1 MGHEDSI
8 VSTFMACSIVAI
20 FAYNFYKGATS
31 GEKIDL
37 DNIELFTI
45 EDNKEPA
52 RQKPKTKTA
61 KPKTKAAKPKKKKNK
76 QKKSKP
82 VVQKPVEPKEPRNAR
97 GYTQL
102 QQDCFDALKSLGI
115 KAVREREFVISQT
128 FNKHNPKT
136 IQDFLQLAL
145 GK

>member
-37 DNIELFTI
+37 DNMQLFTVTDI
-45 EDNKEPA
+45 EEPV
-52 RQKPKTKTA
+52 QVQEPVK
-61 KPKTKAAKPKKKKNK
+61 KATKPKKPKAKKNK
-76 QKKSKP
+76 QKKEKKKKKKLPPS
-82 VVQKPVEPKEPRNAR
+82 EPRNAR

-115 KAVREREFVISQT
+115 KAVREREFIISKT
-128 FNKHNPKT
+128 FNAHNPTT
-136 IQDFLQLAL
+136 IQDFLNLAL

>member
-8 VSTFMACSIVAI
+8 VSTFMACCAVAV
-20 FAYNFYKGATS
+20 FTYNFYKGATS

-37 DNIELFTI
+37 DNIQLFTVTDI
-45 EDNKEPA
+45 EEPA
-52 RQKPKTKTA
+52 Q
-61 KPKTKAAKPKKKKNK
+61 
-76 QKKSKP
+76 
-82 VVQKPVEPKEPRNAR
+82 VQKPVKKATKPKKPKAKKKKQKKQKKQEKKLPPSEPRNAR

-115 KAVREREFVISQT
+115 KAVREREFIISQT
-128 FNKHNPKT
+128 FNAHNPTT
-136 IQDFLQLAL
+136 IQDFLKLAL

>member
-8 VSTFMACSIVAI
+8 VSTFLACGVIVL
-20 FAYNFYKGATS
+20 FLYNYYKGATS

-37 DNIELFTI
+37 DNIELFTVTDI
-45 EDNKEPA
+45 EEPVQV
-52 RQKPKTKTA
+52 QKPAKTA
-61 KPKTKAAKPKKKKNK
+61 TKSKKPKAKKKKPKKKKK
-76 QKKSKP
+76 QEKKLPPS
-82 VVQKPVEPKEPRNAR
+82 EPRNAR

-115 KAVREREFVISQT
+115 KAVREREFIISQT
-128 FNKHNPKT
+128 FNTHSPTT
-136 IQDFLQLAL
+136 IQDFLKLAL

>member
-8 VSTFMACSIVAI
+8 VSTFLACGVVVL
-20 FAYNFYKGATS
+20 FLYNYYKGATS

-37 DNIELFTI
+37 DNIELFTVTDI
-45 EDNKEPA
+45 EEPVQV
-52 RQKPKTKTA
+52 QKPTKKDT
-61 KPKTKAAKPKKKKNK
+61 KPKKSKAKKKKPKKKKK
-76 QKKSKP
+76 QEKKLP
-82 VVQKPVEPKEPRNAR
+82 PLEPRNAR

-115 KAVREREFVISQT
+115 KAVREREFIISQT
-128 FNKHNPKT
+128 FNAHNPTT
-136 IQDFLQLAL
+136 IQDFLKLAL

>member
-8 VSTFMACSIVAI
+8 VSTFLAWGIIVLAL
-20 FAYNFYKGATS
+20 YHFYKGYTS

-37 DNIELFTI
+37 DNMQLFTI
-45 EDNKEPA
+45 TDIEEPVIEETVQYA
-52 RQKPKTKTA
+52 SKHKKTK
-61 KPKTKAAKPKKKKNK
+61 KQKKKKKKKKK
-76 QKKSKP
+76 QQP
-82 VVQKPVEPKEPRNAR
+82 QPPQQQRNSR

-115 KAVREREFVISQT
+115 KAVRERDYIISST

-136 IQDFLQLAL
+136 IQEFLQLAL